1 MIPRAAAQAGTATQA
16 LSKTASLDE
25 SLNLSESLFLIY
37 ANNMIIHL
45 PPKGFVQV
53 LNEAGIS

>member
-1 MIPRAAAQAGTATQA
+1 M
-16 LSKTASLDE
+16 SLDE
-25 SLNLSESLFLIY
+25 SLNLWESLFLIY
-37 ANNMIIHL
+37 TKKMIIHL